1 MTMNNVLSLIAVA
14 AISGACMGWTGS
26 AMADTV
32 VKIGHAGPLTGS
44 QAQSGKDDERGV
56 QLAITELNTRKI
68 SIGGQPVTFEM
79 VSVDDQADPKVGVN
93 VAQQL
98 VDQGVVA
105 VIGHYNSGVSIPAA
119 RIYNDAHVVMITGA
133 SSNPALTALG
143 FPYVFRLATN
153 DNEMGARMADYAVK
167 TLKAK
172 RVAVIDDR
180 TAYGS
185 GVADVFVKQA
195 TKDGLTVVARE
206 YGTDKSTDFKGILT
220 RIKAENPQVVFY
232 GGYYAQAAYLAR
244 QMNDLGMKASLVG
257 GDGICSPE
265 FSKLS
270 NNALDDRMFCAQGG
284 APLDSLP
291 SGKAFRE
298 KFNRTFNA
306 DVDTYSPAFYA
317 ATLLVAEAMQKA
329 NSTSAPVFSKVMS
342 EATFNSMLGPVK
354 FDPQGDWVHAPVTVY
369 RLTGGKLEPL
379 AAN

>member
-1 MTMNNVLSLIAVA
+1 MNNALSLIVAVA
-14 AISGACMGWTGS
+14 LSGAGFAWTVP
-26 AMADTV
+26 AIADTV

-56 QLAITELNTRKI
+56 QLAINELNARKMT
-68 SIGGQPVTFEM
+68 IGGQPVTFEM
-79 VSVDDQADPKVGVN
+79 ISVDDQADPKVGVN

-98 VDQGVVA
+98 VDKGVVA

-119 RIYNDAHVVMITGA
+119 RVYNDAHVVMITGA
-133 SSNPALTALG
+133 SSNPALTTLG

-153 DNEMGARMADYAVK
+153 DNEMGARMADYAAK

-172 RVAVIDDR
+172 RVAVVDDR

-185 GVADVFVKQA
+185 GVADVFVQQA
-195 TKDGLTVVARE
+195 GQNGLNVVARE
-206 YGTDKSTDFKGILT
+206 YGTDKSTDFKAILT
-220 RIKAENPQVVFY
+220 RIKTENPQVLFY

-244 QMNDLGMKASLVG
+244 QMSDLGMKAVLVG

-270 NNALDDRMFCAQGG
+270 NNAFDNRMFCAQGG
-284 APLDSLP
+284 APLDRLP
-291 SGKAFRE
+291 AGKAFRE
-298 KFNRTFNA
+298 KFNSTFNT

-317 ATLLVAEAMQKA
+317 ATLIVADAMQKA

-342 EATFNSMLGPVK
+342 EATFDSLLGPVK
-354 FDPQGDWVHAPVTVY
+354 FNAQGDWVHAPVTVY

-379 AAN
+379 VAK

>member
-1 MTMNNVLSLIAVA
+1 MNNALSLIAVTVL
-14 AISGACMGWTGS
+14 SGIGMTYTAT
-26 AMADTV
+26 ALADTV
-32 VKIGHAGPLTGS
+32 VRIGHAGPLTGS

-56 QLAITELNTRKI
+56 QLAIDELNAKKL
-68 SIGGQPVTFEM
+68 SIGGQPVTFEL
-79 VSVDDQADPKVGVN
+79 VSADDQADPKVGVS

-98 VDQGVVA
+98 VDKGVVA

-119 RIYNDAHVVMITGA
+119 RVYNEAHVVMITGA

-153 DNEMGARMADYAVK
+153 DNEMGARMANYSAK

-195 TKDGLTVVARE
+195 GKNGLTVVARE

-244 QMNDLGMKASLVG
+244 QMNDLGMKAALVG

-284 APLDSLP
+284 TPLDSLP
-291 SGKAFRE
+291 AGKAFRA
-298 KFNRTFNA
+298 KFNSTFNA

-317 ATLLVAEAMQKA
+317 ATLVVADAMQKA

-354 FDPQGDWVHAPVTVY
+354 FDAQGDWVHAPVTVY

-379 AAN
+379 AAQ

>member
-1 MTMNNVLSLIAVA
+1 MKIARSLVAMSVVSGLSLAGA
-14 AISGACMGWTGS
+14 APVS
-26 AMADTV
+26 ADTI

-56 QLAITELNTRKI
+56 QLAINELNAKKI
-68 SIGGQPVTFEM
+68 SVGGQPVTFEL

-98 VDQGVVA
+98 VDEGVVA

-119 RIYNDAHVVMITGA
+119 RVYNDAHVVMITGA

-153 DNEMGARMADYAVK
+153 DNEMGARMADYAAK
-167 TLKAK
+167 ALKAK
-172 RVAVIDDR
+172 QVAVIDDR

-195 TKDGLTVVARE
+195 GKDGLNVVARE

-244 QMNDLGMKASLVG
+244 QMNDLGMKAALVG

-265 FSKLS
+265 FAKLS
-270 NNALDDRMFCAQGG
+270 NNALDNRMFCAQGG
-284 APLDSLP
+284 EPLDNLP
-291 SGKAFRE
+291 AGKTFRE
-298 KFNRTFNA
+298 KFKSTFGA
-306 DVDTYSPAFYA
+306 DVDTYAPAFYA
-317 ATLLVAEAMQKA
+317 ATLVIAQAMQKA

-342 EATFNSMLGPVK
+342 ESAFDSMLGPVK
-354 FDPQGDWVHAPVTVY
+354 FDEHGDWVHAPVTVY

-379 AAN
+379 AAQ

>member
-1 MTMNNVLSLIAVA
+1 MKSALSLIATVA
-14 AISGACMGWTGS
+14 LSGLGVAWTAPS
-26 AMADTV
+26 VADTV

-56 QLAITELNTRKI
+56 QLAINELNARKMVI
-68 SIGGQPVTFEM
+68 DGQPVTFQLI
-79 VSVDDQADPKVGVN
+79 SADDQADPKVGVN

-98 VDQGVVA
+98 IDAGVVA

-119 RIYNDAHVVMITGA
+119 RVYNDAHVVMITGA

-153 DNEMGARMADYAVK
+153 DNEMGVRMADYAAK
-167 TLKAK
+167 TLKVK
-172 RVAVIDDR
+172 RVAVVDDR

-185 GVADVFVKQA
+185 GVADVFIKQA

-220 RIKAENPQVVFY
+220 HVKAANPQVVFY
-232 GGYYAQAAYLAR
+232 GGYYAQAAFLAR
-244 QMNDLGMKASLVG
+244 QMNDLGMKAALVG

-265 FSKLS
+265 FATLS
-270 NNALDDRMFCAQGG
+270 NNALDGRMFCAQGG
-284 APLDSLP
+284 EPLDSLP
-291 SGKAFRE
+291 AGKAFRE
-298 KFNRTFNA
+298 KFRSTFNA
-306 DVDTYSPAFYA
+306 EVDTYSPAFYA
-317 ATLLVAEAMQKA
+317 ATLLVADAMQKA

-342 EATFNSMLGPVK
+342 DASFSSMLGPVK

-369 RLTGGKLEPL
+369 RLTRSKLEPL
-379 AAN
+379 AAQ